1 MKRIYIFCLAL
12 GLTIGGLFLIQRAGH
27 ADSKAAV
34 TFTKNV
40 APILYKSCAECHRP
54 TGVAP
59 MSLVNYKEVRPWAKS
74 LKERVVDRSM
84 PPWFA
89 DPKHGEF
96 ANNPSLSQEEIN
108 TIVSWVDA
116 GAPKGDDNDLPPA
129 PRFTEGWEIGQPD
142 LVLSMKE
149 EQAVPADGVI

>member
-1 MKRIYIFCLAL
+1 MPSAWRWE
-12 GLTIGGLFLIQRAGH
+12 GLFLAGRAGY
-27 ADSKAAV
+27 ADSKTAV

-59 MSLVNYKEVRPWAKS
+59 MSLMDYKEVRPWAKS
-74 LKERVVDRSM
+74 VKERVVDRSM

-96 ANNPSLSQEEIN
+96 SNDPSLSQDEIN
-108 TIVSWVDA
+108 TIVS
-116 GAPKGDDNDLPPA
+116 
-129 PRFTEGWEIGQPD
+129 
-142 LVLSMKE
+142 
-149 EQAVPADGVI
+149 